1 MAWKIQANTPPP
13 HPQLSLGSDDSLF
26 PSPTEVPSPLPC
38 SNSREPGPLLFPSG
52 LAKSLPPIVRFY
64 GSEQKRG
71 GLVYWHMG
79 HKKLGAEVDS

>member
-26 PSPTEVPSPLPC
+26 PSPTEVPSPLPR

-52 LAKSLPPIVRFY
+52 LAKLPPPPQFSFMALNR
-64 GSEQKRG
+64 RG
-71 GLVYWHMG
+71 GTGLLADG
-79 HKKLGAEVDS
+79 S